1 MAEASAEAIRKI
13 AEAIR
18 SPGGE
23 QAVQLK
29 VAEKAVEAY
38 AQLAR
43 TNNTMIV
50 PGNMAEVSGLI
61 GSAMALIRADKS
73 AA

>member
-1 MAEASAEAIRKI
+1 M
-13 AEAIR
+13 
-18 SPGGE
+18 
-23 QAVQLK
+23 
-29 VAEKAVEAY
+29 EAY